1 MSSASQYR
9 RHTFV
14 RNALDSRLLQ
24 AGRNVVALLG
34 DQVSGTR
41 ISLSLKHD

>member
-1 MSSASQYR
+1 MAF
-9 RHTFV
+9 TVV
-14 RNALDSRLLQ
+14 R

-34 DQVSGTR
+34 DQVFSGTR